1 MSNFATL
8 LPLILLLL
16 ITYLLQIRPQKKR
29 EKEVNAMRSSVQVGD
44 EIITIGGICGKVVK
58 TKDESLRKDFAN
70 LTPNES
76 KKLGRK
82 VKLREDWEDVKVDI
96 MYEIVKQKFIQNPDL
111 KDKLIATGNAYLE
124 EGNTWG
130 DKVWGTVNGEGFN
143 HLGFILMKIREE
155 LKES

>member
-1 MSNFATL
+1 MNKYKGGIAMKIIRNRSITFFRDDYFFLSNFYEV
-8 LPLILLLL
+8 P
-16 ITYLLQIRPQKKR
+16 ITYNGITY
-29 EKEVNAMRSSVQVGD
+29 RSSEAAFQSM
-44 EIITIGGICGKVVK
+44 KA
-58 TKDESLRKDFAN
+58 KDESLRKDFAN

-82 VKLREDWEDVKVDI
+82 VNLREDWEDVKVDI

>member
-1 MSNFATL
+1 MKIIRNRSITFFRDDYFFLSNFYEV
-8 LPLILLLL
+8 P
-16 ITYLLQIRPQKKR
+16 ITYNGIIY
-29 EKEVNAMRSSVQVGD
+29 RSSEAAFQSM
-44 EIITIGGICGKVVK
+44 K